1 MYLQPGGDQGDQKAE
16 RSSWQNCTD
25 RILQNMV
32 SSKQQ
37 RMERRRAHKS
47 SNLILSYDVPSCTHM
62 YLRILTMYLWFV
74 YLSMHEAE
82 ACYQPHD
89 MYSSYSILNKEL
101 TSPIF
106 SFLGSVSDGHFS
118 EHQKWHL
125 WLWWNYCQTIQTSRK
140 TTIDD
145 LFLYQLLISRYLH
158 LSRLF
163 NCSIVIP
170 LRQKSTFVHH

>member
-1 MYLQPGGDQGDQKAE
+1 M
-16 RSSWQNCTD
+16 SS
-25 RILQNMV
+25 
-32 SSKQQ
+32 
-37 RMERRRAHKS
+37 
-47 SNLILSYDVPSCTHM
+47 
-62 YLRILTMYLWFV
+62 YLRTSLKLGLIPTVMGLCKTFLGNNFVSVGHVCNTFCSVLLKLVHVWFKHYWLVLTCIWAVFLPFFTYIF
-74 YLSMHEAE
+74 YFF
-82 ACYQPHD
+82 Q
-89 MYSSYSILNKEL
+89 
-101 TSPIF
+101 IF

-163 NCSIVIP
+163 NCSIVLP
-170 LRQKSTFVHH
+170 LSQKITFVDH